1 MLLLNFTTLAEV
13 IRSPTMKS
21 LPHQNSLLFWLI
33 LFVLIVTGTSALA
46 NGISGTYVGKGDNI
60 AVLIQIVQTND
71 GNLTGR
77 YEQVVLQPNGKIDD
91 MNAAIVGATDG
102 QTVAVTINPNGFLTG
117 NIVVSGTIQGGM
129 LHITGGGNGSNLTL
143 NLLKSDEAE
152 FRSQVAILN
161 KKANEINDFRMR
173 LDAEKSATE
182 ARERIEQQK
191 RDFIGKANELIQ
203 SMQDKNKRID
213 KALEYLLQ
221 KEAQYHAIMSK
232 ARSYLERV
240 QRLPGY
246 NNGNLRNQVIAA
258 MNKGVADTNH
268 IYSEVQYVK
277 DSYRTNIMPILEE
290 LAQATHNCPAQD
302 EMVNDACHKL
312 HDPGEAFRAKCK
324 AVVDVLNRLEKTYQT
339 EQAEQLTIIS
349 KASQIQ

>member
-117 NIVVSGTIQGGM
+117 NIVVSGTIQ
-129 LHITGGGNGSNLTL
+129 
-143 NLLKSDEAE
+143 
-152 FRSQVAILN
+152 R
-161 KKANEINDFRMR
+161 
-173 LDAEKSATE
+173 
-182 ARERIEQQK
+182 
-191 RDFIGKANELIQ
+191 
-203 SMQDKNKRID
+203 
-213 KALEYLLQ
+213 
-221 KEAQYHAIMSK
+221 HAP
-232 ARSYLERV
+232 Y
-240 QRLPGY
+240 
-246 NNGNLRNQVIAA
+246 
-258 MNKGVADTNH
+258 
-268 IYSEVQYVK
+268 
-277 DSYRTNIMPILEE
+277 YR
-290 LAQATHNCPAQD
+290 
-302 EMVNDACHKL
+302 
-312 HDPGEAFRAKCK
+312 R
-324 AVVDVLNRLEKTYQT
+324 R
-339 EQAEQLTIIS
+339 
-349 KASQIQ
+349 